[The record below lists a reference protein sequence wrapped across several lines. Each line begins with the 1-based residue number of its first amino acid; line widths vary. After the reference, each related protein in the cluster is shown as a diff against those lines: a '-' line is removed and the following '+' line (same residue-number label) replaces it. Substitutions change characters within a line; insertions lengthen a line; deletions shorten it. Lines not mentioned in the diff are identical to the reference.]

1 MSGKACGR
9 QGQEPRQPDGTSS
22 TSSPNANDKGG
33 VDKRKLAELRSE
45 LV

>member
-9 QGQEPRQPDGTSS
+9 QGQEPDGA
-22 TSSPNANDKGG
+22 SSPNANDKGG